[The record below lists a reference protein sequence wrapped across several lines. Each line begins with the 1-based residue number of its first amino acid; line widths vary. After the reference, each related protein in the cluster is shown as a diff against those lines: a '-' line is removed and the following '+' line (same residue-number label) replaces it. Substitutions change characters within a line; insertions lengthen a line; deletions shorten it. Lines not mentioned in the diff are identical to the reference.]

1 MKKLTKGIVG
11 YLFFFGLLTL
21 NSSLAVVFYSTIENK
36 PKGTIAILI
45 LIFITISSLVCT
57 LIDVIRRKIQIEKP
71 VKDILQA
78 TKQMAKGDFNVLLLP
93 DHKFN
98 NYTRYDLI
106 KEDLNFLAK
115 ELSKNEILKNDF
127 ISNVSHEIKTPLA
140 VIQNYAKALTN
151 KNLDEETKEKYLNS
165 LQNACKKLSDL
176 ITNILKLNKLE
187 NQRLK
192 IDLKQFNLSESI
204 TNQILNYETLIE
216 NKNIQLECD
225 IEENINIIS
234 EETYLEIIW
243 SNLISNAIKFT
254 DNNGKIFISLIKLN
268 NEIIFKIK
276 DTGCGIDSETGK
288 NIFEKFYQGDTSHS
302 KEGNGLGLALVKKVI
317 DILGGQIQVE
327 SEKGIGT
334 TFTVKL
340 KGDNNGRQI

>member
-45 LIFITISSLVCT
+45 LIFIIISSLVCT

-71 VKDILQA
+71 AKDILQA

-140 VIQNYAKALTN
+140 IIQNYAKALTN

-187 NQRLK
+187 NQNLK
-192 IDLKQFNLSESI
+192 LDLKQFNLSESI

-216 NKNIQLECD
+216 NKNIELECD
-225 IEENINIIS
+225 IEEDINIIS

-254 DNNGKIFISLIKLN
+254 DNNGKIIISLRKLN
-268 NEIIFKIK
+268 NEITFKIK

-317 DILGGQIQVE
+317 DILGGQIRVE

-340 KGDNNGRQI
+340 KGDNNGR

>member
-45 LIFITISSLVCT
+45 LIFIIISSLVCT

-71 VKDILQA
+71 ANDILQA

-216 NKNIQLECD
+216 NKNIELECN
-225 IEENINIIS
+225 IEEDINIIS

-340 KGDNNGRQI
+340 KGDNNGR

>member
-1 MKKLTKGIVG
+1 MKKITKGIVG

-45 LIFITISSLVCT
+45 LIFIIISSLVCT

-71 VKDILQA
+71 AKDILQA

-216 NKNIQLECD
+216 NKNIELECD
-225 IEENINIIS
+225 IEEDINIIS

-254 DNNGKIFISLIKLN
+254 DNNGKISISLRKLN

-340 KGDNNGRQI
+340 KGEKNGR

>member
-1 MKKLTKGIVG
+1 MR
-11 YLFFFGLLTL
+11 L
-21 NSSLAVVFYSTIENK
+21 NKFLSNSGVAS
-36 PKGTIAILI
+36 
-45 LIFITISSLVCT
+45 
-57 LIDVIRRKIQIEKP
+57 RRKCDEIILSGKVAVNGKVVTELGINVNEK
-71 VKDILQA
+71 KDVPILVGI
-78 TKQMAKGDFNVLLLP
+78 T
-93 DHKFN
+93 
-98 NYTRYDLI
+98 TDLSNI
-106 KEDLNFLAK
+106 KPGNRLVEEDLM
-115 ELSKNEILKNDF
+115 
-127 ISNVSHEIKTPLA
+127 
-140 VIQNYAKALTN
+140 
-151 KNLDEETKEKYLNS
+151 
-165 LQNACKKLSDL
+165 
-176 ITNILKLNKLE
+176 KLNKLE

-216 NKNIQLECD
+216 NKNIELECN
-225 IEENINIIS
+225 IEEDINIIS

-317 DILGGQIQVE
+317 DILGGQIKVE

-340 KGDNNGRQI
+340 KGDNNGR

>member
-45 LIFITISSLVCT
+45 LIFIIISSLVCT

-71 VKDILQA
+71 AKDILQA

-216 NKNIQLECD
+216 NKNIELECN
-225 IEENINIIS
+225 IEEDINIIS

-340 KGDNNGRQI
+340 KGDNNGR

>member
-45 LIFITISSLVCT
+45 LIFIIISSLVCT

-71 VKDILQA
+71 AKDILQA

-216 NKNIQLECD
+216 NKNIELECN
-225 IEENINIIS
+225 IEEDINIIS

-317 DILGGQIQVE
+317 DILGGQIKVE

-340 KGDNNGRQI
+340 KGDNNGR

>member
-45 LIFITISSLVCT
+45 LIFIIISSLVCT

-71 VKDILQA
+71 ANDILQA

-216 NKNIQLECD
+216 NKNIELECN
-225 IEENINIIS
+225 IEEDINIIS

-254 DNNGKIFISLIKLN
+254 DNNGKIFS
-268 NEIIFKIK
+268 
-276 DTGCGIDSETGK
+276 
-288 NIFEKFYQGDTSHS
+288 
-302 KEGNGLGLALVKKVI
+302 
-317 DILGGQIQVE
+317 
-327 SEKGIGT
+327 
-334 TFTVKL
+334 
-340 KGDNNGRQI
+340 

>member
-36 PKGTIAILI
+36 SKGTIAILI
-45 LIFITISSLVCT
+45 LIFIIISSLVCT

-71 VKDILQA
+71 AKDILQA

-192 IDLKQFNLSESI
+192 NDLKKFNLSESI

-216 NKNIQLECD
+216 NKNIQLECN
-225 IEENINIIS
+225 IEEDINIIS

-317 DILGGQIQVE
+317 DILGGQIKVE

-340 KGDNNGRQI
+340 KGDNNGR

>member
-45 LIFITISSLVCT
+45 LIFIIISSLVCT

-187 NQRLK
+187 NQNLK
-192 IDLKQFNLSESI
+192 LDLKQFNLSESI

-216 NKNIQLECD
+216 NKNIELECN
-225 IEENINIIS
+225 IEEDINIIS

-254 DNNGKIFISLIKLN
+254 DNNGKIFISLIKQN

-340 KGDNNGRQI
+340 KGDNNGR

>member
-45 LIFITISSLVCT
+45 LIFIIISSLVCT

-71 VKDILQA
+71 AKDILQA

-115 ELSKNEILKNDF
+115 ELSKNEMLKNDF

-165 LQNACKKLSDL
+165 LQSACKKLSDL

-187 NQRLK
+187 NQNLK
-192 IDLKQFNLSESI
+192 LDLKQFNLSESI

-254 DNNGKIFISLIKLN
+254 DNNGKIFIKLIKLN
-268 NEIIFKIK
+268 NEITFKIK

-317 DILGGQIQVE
+317 DILGGQIKVE

-340 KGDNNGRQI
+340 KGDNNGR